1 MPERDLAS
9 RDVIVIGAGVVGA
22 AIACGLAW
30 RGLRVLA
37 LDGGDLDFRAAR
49 ANFGLV
55 SVQGKGLGA
64 PAYQLL
70 TRASADAWA
79 GFAARLADCSGID
92 VQHERRG
99 GLTFCV
105 GDEAFEARR
114 QRLVRLH
121 NQVGGAEPDFEMM
134 DRAALERFLPRLRL
148 GDAVVGASFGR
159 YDGQVNPLRLL
170 AALHRAIAR
179 GGGDVLYGHPVS
191 ALHPSGAG
199 FAVEAG
205 GRRFAA
211 ARVVIAAGLASS
223 GLARQVGLNLPL
235 RSERGQL
242 LVTERMAPL
251 LPVPASGLRQT
262 AEGTVMIGL
271 TNEDVGPDVSVTAA
285 AAAAMSRR
293 ALRLLPG
300 LAGARVVRHWAGLRV
315 LPPDGLPVYAQSA
328 DHPGAFVA
336 ACHSGVTLA
345 AAHAGTIAAA
355 VAGGALP
362 ADLAPFHNGRF
373 DVPQAA

>member
-1 MPERDLAS
+1 MPDS
-9 RDVIVIGAGVVGA
+9 DVIVIGAGVVGA

-70 TRASADAWA
+70 TRGSADAWA
-79 GFAARLADCSGID
+79 GFAARLAECSGID

-99 GLTFCV
+99 GLSFCV
-105 GDEAFEARR
+105 GEEAFEARR
-114 QRLVRLH
+114 QRLLRLH
-121 NQVGGAEPDFEMM
+121 NQLGGAEPDFEMM
-134 DRAALERFLPRLRL
+134 DRADLGRFLPGVRL
-148 GDAVVGASFGR
+148 GGAVTGASFGR
-159 YDGQVNPLRLL
+159 SDGHVNPLRLL
-170 AALHRAIAR
+170 AALHRSIAR
-179 GGGDVLYGHPVS
+179 SGGALLYGHPVS
-191 ALHPSGAG
+191 ALRPSGAG
-199 FAVEAG
+199 FTVEAG
-205 GRRFAA
+205 GRRFTA
-211 ARVVIAAGLASS
+211 ARVVVAAGLGS
-223 GLARQVGLNLPL
+223 GALARQVGLALPL
-235 RSERGQL
+235 RAQRGQL
-242 LVTERMAPL
+242 LVTERIAPL

-262 AEGTVMIGL
+262 ADGTVMVGL
-271 TNEDVGPDVSVTAA
+271 TNEDVGPDVSVTVA
-285 AAAAMSRR
+285 AAAAMSRQ

-315 LPPDGLPVYAQSA
+315 LPPDGLPVYAQSTE
-328 DHPGAFVA
+328 HPGAFVA

-355 VAGGALP
+355 VADGALP
-362 ADLAPFHNGRF
+362 ADLAPFHHGRF